1 MERGKPREWETQIL
15 VGEPNKEELRISY
28 GIANAIDKCLS
39 PRNRNR
45 TWLIKY
51 YYLFIDKGRCNVKE
65 IGIKLKETRESMGI
79 SIDEAASDLKVKE
92 IQIENIEQGNMDA
105 FKDVFYLKY
114 FIRDYSKY
122 LGLDYEDM
130 VDEFNEYLF
139 DYTSKI
145 SIEDIKQA
153 KNKDKKKKEEK
164 RIMSPYTLEYKR
176 KTIKL
181 NVLIIVIAI
190 LLVLTL
196 IIMFIVL

>member
-1 MERGKPREWETQIL
+1 MAYKIL
-15 VGEPNKEELRISY
+15 FF
-28 GIANAIDKCLS
+28 
-39 PRNRNR
+39 
-45 TWLIKY
+45 
-51 YYLFIDKGRCNVKE
+51 LFTKGRCNVKE

-79 SIDEAASDLKVKE
+79 SIEEAAADLKVKE

-145 SIEDIKQA
+145 SIDDIKQA
-153 KNKDKKKKEEK
+153 KNKEKKNKKEEK
-164 RIMSPYTLEYKR
+164 RIMSPYTLEYK
-176 KTIKL
+176 KKKISLKL
-181 NVLIIVIAI
+181 FLIFGLIFILIFVI
-190 LLVLTL
+190 L
-196 IIMFIVL
+196 FIVL